1 MGLVATARANM
12 PADQIKKA
20 METWSCKPEED
31 YTERD
36 SKETQGDQWDNFCVF
51 VFLKKTHSNT
61 KKKHFRGAGRHA
73 NKGKVL
79 NKAGEEEKVLYVSCE
94 L

>member
-12 PADQIKKA
+12 PADQRKPWRHGAASQKKIIQK
-20 METWSCKPEED
+20 EILKKH
-31 YTERD
+31 
-36 SKETQGDQWDNFCVF
+36 KETSGITSAFLC
-51 VFLKKTHSNT
+51 FLKNTCNT

>member
-1 MGLVATARANM
+1 
-12 PADQIKKA
+12 

-36 SKETQGDQWDNFCVF
+36 SKETRGDQWDNFCVF
-51 VFLKKTHSNT
+51 VFF
-61 KKKHFRGAGRHA
+61 KKHMVTQKRNIFVEPGAMQI
-73 NKGKVL
+73 
-79 NKAGEEEKVLYVSCE
+79 KAGEEEKVLYVSWE

>member
-51 VFLKKTHSNT
+51 VF
-61 KKKHFRGAGRHA
+61 
-73 NKGKVL
+73 
-79 NKAGEEEKVLYVSCE
+79 
-94 L
+94 